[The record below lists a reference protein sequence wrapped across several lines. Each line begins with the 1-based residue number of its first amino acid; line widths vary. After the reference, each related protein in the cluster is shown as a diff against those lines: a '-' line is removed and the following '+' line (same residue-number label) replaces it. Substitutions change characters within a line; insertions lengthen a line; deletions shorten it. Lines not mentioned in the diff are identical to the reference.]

1 MHLWCQ
7 FKKKTPGPV
16 VEPRWCFWLSPV
28 PIHEKLYGDL
38 DGPETYGCV
47 LQRYPSGRLKVF
59 NEEEFTGDF
68 CHPPPWFNH
77 RVLALGDTPLLLC
90 WAWSCHGIYKQKL
103 KTPPNDK
110 YSLHNTSAVTDTV
123 ISAMVFLGLKIDVC
137 SDRLFLHY
145 YYYYYFH
152 YLRLFLISQRWLFST
167 SFEPIRSWR
176 FTSSHPT
183 IGDHLKVCP
192 FNKDIMKYTQPF
204 KLHMK

>member
-110 YSLHNTSAVTDTV
+110 YSLHNTSV
-123 ISAMVFLGLKIDVC
+123 INLLERCLLWCSLICWIWEWEMRKKNFFFFHESIFCSQLSGKPKRWILILSHFQKLLKI
-137 SDRLFLHY
+137 
-145 YYYYYFH
+145 
-152 YLRLFLISQRWLFST
+152 
-167 SFEPIRSWR
+167 
-176 FTSSHPT
+176 
-183 IGDHLKVCP
+183 HLV
-192 FNKDIMKYTQPF
+192 
-204 KLHMK
+204 